1 MCPEIHIAR
10 TGPIPAPA
18 PWATVH
24 RLMAGVR
31 RCSAFS
37 IWVTFRALGS
47 PEAGALAIPGGYSP
61 RCLLGPWPTCPY
73 LNMPGRPP
81 PQGLRTDCS
90 SRLIVLPPG
99 VRIVI
104 TLSPPSA
111 LCSGVPFPSTPLL
124 AILPSSSFLH
134 STSYHLL
141 CFYLILSVSYLLPDY
156 KPLEGR
162 IFFFCSLFMFLVS
175 SAVLD
180 T

>member
-1 MCPEIHIAR
+1 MSGGPHCP
-10 TGPIPAPA
+10 
-18 PWATVH
+18 H
-24 RLMAGVR
+24 RPHPSPRPLGHSP
-31 RCSAFS
+31 SAHGWCQAVLSFQHP
-37 IWVTFRALGS
+37 VTFRALGS

-61 RCLLGPWPTCPY
+61 RCLLGPWPPCPY
-73 LNMPGRPP
+73 LNMPGRSP
-81 PQGLRTDCS
+81 PQGLCTDCS
-90 SRLIVLPPG
+90 SRLIVLRPG

-111 LCSGVPFPSTPLL
+111 LCSALPFPSAPFL

-162 IFFFCSLFMFLVS
+162 IFCFVHCYVPRSFS
-175 SAVLD
+175 S